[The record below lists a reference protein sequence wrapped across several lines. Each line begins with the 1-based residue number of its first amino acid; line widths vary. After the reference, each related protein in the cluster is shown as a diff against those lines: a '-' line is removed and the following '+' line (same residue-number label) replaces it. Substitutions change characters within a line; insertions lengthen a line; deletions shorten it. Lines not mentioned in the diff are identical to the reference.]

1 MKAVKNYI
9 KNFIFA
15 LNQVSKAS
23 PLTLIMSML
32 AMVVS
37 GISPI
42 VTVFFTSQIVDI
54 LVRRNVEN
62 CLEKSILTVLF
73 ITVSTALNFF
83 ANNIKNSLSDVLGC
97 KLSNNIENIISEKS
111 QKISYTLM
119 DNPHFLDLY
128 RNTVDKVGYEPI
140 NIIYSFLGIISSMLS
155 VAGYFAIL
163 FSFNWCMPLIFVFIS
178 VPIYYLKTY
187 IQIKEYDF
195 SKKSTMLI
203 RQIWYHFSLT
213 SEKKYAKEVRVYRL
227 FSLLKKSKNLLF
239 QKFMKGKQA
248 ILVKTIVS
256 VVCSSLLILFTIA
269 AFEIWMV
276 LSVISEDISVSQFV
290 LFNNATISLIFGIIS
305 TIDLFASSHRSMLF
319 LDFLF
324 EFLNLDEEPSNL
336 SATLP
341 NELPYTFEF
350 KNVYFKYPNSQ
361 SFCLQNI
368 NLTFSTGQKICLV
381 GKNGS
386 GKSTLIKLL
395 LRIYKPS
402 KGVIL
407 LNGIDIQHY
416 DISAYY
422 KIFGV
427 VFQDYINFSVDVK
440 KCIGFGNID
449 KLNDMDKIMQT
460 SKEVGVDKFIR
471 KYENGYNT
479 NLSKEF
485 YDDGV
490 EPSLGQWQRLAITR
504 GFYADKP
511 VLVMDEP
518 TASVD
523 PTAEDE
529 IFNALSKFNKT
540 KAVIIISHRMSTPK
554 LADNVILLKDGKICE
569 SGSHS
574 DLMKNKNEY
583 FKMYSL
589 QAKKYS

>member
-9 KNFIFA
+9 KKFIFA

-178 VPIYYLKTY
+178 IPIYYLKTY

-239 QKFMKGKQA
+239 QKFMK
-248 ILVKTIVS
+248 LVKTIVS

-402 KGVIL
+402 RGVIL